1 MAGNLVGASVWEA
14 ALHDHL
20 TSHEESERGLLE
32 EYRAAAEG
40 SQSAAFRYLV
50 GLIVE
55 DEIRHHRVFRELAE
69 ALQSDVNLRSE
80 EPVVPRLDR
89 WGPDAADALMH
100 LWVEA
105 EVLRL
110 TETLLEREHADARE
124 LARLGD
130 HLEDLEGTSL
140 WPLLVELM
148 EMDTEKHIKVLRFV
162 QRNAALSAD

>member
-14 ALHDHL
+14 ALYEHL
-20 TSHEESERGLLE
+20 SSHEESERGLLE
-32 EYRAAAEG
+32 EYRAAADG

-69 ALQSDVNLRSE
+69 ALRADVDLRSD

-89 WGPDAADALMH
+89 WGHDS
-100 LWVEA
+100 A

-110 TETLLEREHADARE
+110 TESLLEREHADARE
-124 LARLGD
+124 LAHLGD
-130 HLEDLEGTSL
+130 HLEDLQDTSL

-148 EMDTEKHIKVLRFV
+148 EMDTEKHIKILRFV
-162 QRNAALSAD
+162 QRHAGRTPG

>member
-14 ALHDHL
+14 SLYDHL

-89 WGPDAADALMH
+89 WGPDAA
-100 LWVEA
+100 

>member
-89 WGPDAADALMH
+89 WGPDAA
-100 LWVEA
+100 

>member
-55 DEIRHHRVFRELAE
+55 DEIRHHRVFREMAE

-89 WGPDAADALMH
+89 WGPDA
-100 LWVEA
+100 A

>member
-14 ALHDHL
+14 ALYDHL

-32 EYRAAAEG
+32 EYRAAADG

-69 ALQSDVNLRSE
+69 ALQSDVDLRSE

-89 WGPDAADALMH
+89 WGPDA
-100 LWVEA
+100 A

-124 LARLGD
+124 LAQLGD

-148 EMDTEKHIKVLRFV
+148 QMDTDKHIRILRFV
-162 QRNAALSAD
+162 QRNAARTAD

>member
-55 DEIRHHRVFRELAE
+55 DEIRHHRVFRQLAE

-89 WGPDAADALMH
+89 WGPDA
-100 LWVEA
+100 A